1 MRILIALPFLLA
13 AAGCNVDNDG
23 ANDQVS
29 VQYNEQRLRDGA
41 ADAARTA
48 EAVAEGVG
56 NVAVSAGRAVKNEV
70 GDIDVDVDVNR
81 NRSET
86 GNAN

>member
-1 MRILIALPFLLA
+1 MRILFALPFLLA

-23 ANDQVS
+23 ANDQIS

-41 ADAARTA
+41 AEAARTA
-48 EAVAEGVG
+48 ESVAEGVG

-70 GDIDVDVDVNR
+70 GDIDVDVDVSR

>member
-13 AAGCNVDNDG
+13 AAGCNVENDG

-48 EAVAEGVG
+48 GAVAEGVG
-56 NVAVSAGRAVKNEV
+56 NVAATAGRAVKNEV
-70 GDIDVDVDVNR
+70 GDIDVAVDVSR
-81 NRSET
+81 NRSDT